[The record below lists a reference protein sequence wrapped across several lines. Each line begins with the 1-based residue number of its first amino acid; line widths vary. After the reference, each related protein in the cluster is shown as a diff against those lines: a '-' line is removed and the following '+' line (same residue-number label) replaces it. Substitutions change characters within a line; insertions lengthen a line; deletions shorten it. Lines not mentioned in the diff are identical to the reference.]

1 MPISS
6 GTVSK
11 GEKGKPKFQ
20 TLNLNN
26 VFSQSKGE
34 SSKPNQQK
42 ALFNK
47 HGMSVLG
54 KVPSARKP
62 LNLPSLK
69 SESTGNEPPI
79 NLVPTGG
86 SGWGNKPGETG
97 PPPAT
102 VVTTPPITTINTSVP
117 PPPIVDKSWSA
128 KIAGKPSNPPNY
140 NSTHQSPLFNQE
152 FPSLSGSGN
161 TDAQYGPGPSLRPQT
176 EGSWIQGGSH
186 PTTGGEVGNLQGTVP
201 AQDLPTETLR
211 PEVAAILPSFM
222 MKQETQFTSF
232 SNPPPRVAHRFS
244 SHPPN
249 HDNRF
254 MQHPPPLRNKDHVH
268 CAIVKEEELSK
279 LDNVSK
285 EGEWTLHDSVDYNQQ
300 LHFSDDEVEE
310 SENKENK
317 NSPRFSDKSSA
328 ISENTSSHI
337 SDEQKLMKKKE
348 YIEILEKAKVRKES
362 EEQRFIESK
371 MNAAKKLEA
380 LTKNIEDR
388 KKEHENK
395 DERKT
400 TGQPV
405 VKDGNEFRQLTQ
417 LSSDKPQSYKEP
429 AYNFPPNNR
438 FSTLNNKPPRLRKQE
453 EMQHKGPY
461 RSNQERN
468 YFESDYD
475 RDNRH
480 RGEYNSRDRFNMN
493 NSRDGRDY
501 RNSGYDNRKFSD
513 QKSNYNRDSDMKYQ
527 GRYSDSSDP
536 SIDSRQRESWER
548 ETPKRKDSDRSKQ
561 SYEDEND
568 RYRSDNDGR
577 EKNMKELNSWENDKH
592 DDYDGRW
599 GDHADYDREEG
610 LWEKDRRLE
619 RPTRPDS
626 RDSRAPRESKTS
638 HSDHNMREEKL
649 NVIDDPEDNLERERK
664 PTGFIKNTRGAG
676 VPITAEKLEA
686 AESKQDKSSVL
697 VPLVRSDKSGDY
709 KKDGKEEDKKQL
721 DAWSTPLN
729 KATFSSEQKKEETP
743 PGNGV
748 KQPEPIQE
756 KQSSEE
762 PADKENKDR
771 NTDRKEGKEANTKK
785 ERGDKDAHH
794 RDRDRDRGGRGGSR
808 YQQSSR
814 SNEWSNNY
822 SGGRDVR
829 DRNWPR
835 EGKDPRFE
843 NRRGHGRAP
852 PPPPRNSYSRHNRSE
867 SDPESGKEERYH
879 EGTRERRVE
888 KGRKERDDGW
898 YNDRERFKE
907 REQHYY
913 DGRGSREYSQRGGS
927 SYRSSNQSSG
937 QGRRMEYGSSSKNFS
952 GDEKKPREK
961 KEATSED
968 DKKEKKALAK
978 PVGKSGREKN
988 EKDWESD
995 GRESIDD
1002 EKYKR
1007 GGSYSSRG
1015 SRGTRQTYSARKNE
1029 KFPKERPVKEE
1040 NKEDVE
1046 NAGEAEHKPKE
1057 TGDSKPEHGF
1067 QEVKAKKAPGKE
1079 TSAPKKVEE
1088 KNKQR
1093 DTAKATA
1100 APKQSSASQGSK
1112 VNTSGKGVS
1121 QQNSG
1126 KTMPG
1131 TDKVKIEATV
1141 NQQKKQEN
1149 AIDESKIPSFSNGK
1163 LTLFVFYF
1171 YTIFKKFF
1179 NKTTGLLNLYKYF
1192 CIEYLA
1198 CLTSYS
1204 Y

>member
-11 GEKGKPKFQ
+11 GEKGKSKFQ

-42 ALFNK
+42 TLFNK

-69 SESTGNEPPI
+69 SENTGNDPPI

-97 PPPAT
+97 PPPT
-102 VVTTPPITTINTSVP
+102 SVVTTPPITTINTSVP

-161 TDAQYGPGPSLRPQT
+161 VDVQYGPGPSLRPQT

-186 PTTGGEVGNLQGTVP
+186 PTTGGEVGNLQGTAPV
-201 AQDLPTETLR
+201 QDHPTETLR

-222 MKQETQFTSF
+222 MKQETQFSSF
-232 SNPPPRVAHRFS
+232 TNPPPRVAHRFS

-249 HDNRF
+249 HDSRF
-254 MQHPPPLRNKDHVH
+254 MQHPPPSRNKDHVQ

-285 EGEWTLHDSVDYNQQ
+285 EGGWTLHDNVDYNQQ

-317 NSPRFSDKSSA
+317 NSPRYAEKSSA

-337 SDEQKLMKKKE
+337 NDEMKLLKKKE

-371 MNAAKKLEA
+371 LNAAKKLEA

-388 KKEHENK
+388 KKEIEHKE
-395 DERKT
+395 ERKT

-429 AYNFPPNNR
+429 TYNNFPPSR
-438 FSTLNNKPPRLRKQE
+438 FSTLNNNNRPPRMRKQE

-468 YFESDYD
+468 YFEGDYD

-480 RGEYNSRDRFNMN
+480 RGDYNSRDRFSMN
-493 NSRDGRDY
+493 NNNRDY
-501 RNSGYDNRKFSD
+501 RSSGYDNRKFSD
-513 QKSNYNRDSDMKYQ
+513 QKSSYNRDSDMKYQ
-527 GRYSDSSDP
+527 GRYSDSTDSN
-536 SIDSRQRESWER
+536 IESRQRDSWER
-548 ETPKRKDSDRSKQ
+548 EASKRKDSDRSKQ

-568 RYRSDNDGR
+568 RYRSDNDAR
-577 EKNMKELNSWENDKH
+577 EKNLKEMNSWENEKQ
-592 DDYDGRW
+592 DDYEGRW
-599 GDHADYDREEG
+599 GDHAEYDREEG
-610 LWEKDRRLE
+610 LWEKERRLE

-626 RDSRAPRESKTS
+626 RDSRASRESKTS
-638 HSDHNMREEKL
+638 HSDHNIRDDKL
-649 NVIDDPEDNLERERK
+649 NVIDDPEENIERERK
-664 PTGFIKNTRGAG
+664 PMGYKNMRGAG
-676 VPITAEKLEA
+676 VPITIEKLEA
-686 AESKQDKSSVL
+686 AESKQEKSSVL
-697 VPLVRSDKSGDY
+697 VPLVKSDKLGDY

-721 DAWSTPLN
+721 DAWSIPLN
-729 KATFSSEQKKEETP
+729 KANFSSEQKKEESP
-743 PGNGV
+743 PGDSV
-748 KQPEPIQE
+748 KQPEPHQE

-771 NTDRKEGKEANTKK
+771 AVDRKEGKEVNTKK
-785 ERGDKDAHH
+785 ERGDRDAHH
-794 RDRDRDRGGRGGSR
+794 RERERGDRDRGGRGAR

-822 SGGRDVR
+822 SGGRD
-829 DRNWPR
+829 RNWPR
-835 EGKDPRFE
+835 EGKDLRYD

-852 PPPPRNSYSRHNRSE
+852 SSRNTYARHNRSE
-867 SDPESGKEERYH
+867 SDPESGKEDRYL

-888 KGRKERDDGW
+888 KGRKERDDSW
-898 YNDRERFKE
+898 YNDRDRYGKE
-907 REQHYY
+907 RDHYY
-913 DGRGSREYSQRGGS
+913 DNRGSREYSQRGGS
-927 SYRSSNQSSG
+927 SFRSSNQSSG

-952 GDEKKPREK
+952 SDEKKPREK

-968 DKKEKKALAK
+968 DKKDKKAPVK
-978 PVGKSGREKN
+978 PAGKNGREKN

-995 GRESIDD
+995 GKDSLDD

-1007 GGSYSSRG
+1007 GGSYSRG
-1015 SRGTRQTYSARKNE
+1015 SRGARGPYSARKNE
-1029 KFPKERPVKEE
+1029 KFSKERPVKEE
-1040 NKEDVE
+1040 NKEDIE
-1046 NAGEAEHKPKE
+1046 NAGDTEQKPKE
-1057 TGDSKPEHGF
+1057 SGDNKNEHGF
-1067 QEVKAKKAPGKE
+1067 QEVKAKKAAIGKE
-1079 TSAPKKVEE
+1079 TAAPSSKKVEE
-1088 KNKQR
+1088 KKQKE
-1093 DTAKATA
+1093 APKSAA
-1100 APKQSSASQGSK
+1100 APKQSSAVQGGKGANNSGK
-1112 VNTSGKGVS
+1112 GSNQQTSGKS
-1121 QQNSG
+1121 SG
-1126 KTMPG
+1126 AEKA
-1131 TDKVKIEATV
+1131 KNEAGV
-1141 NQQKKQEN
+1141 NQLKKQEIV
-1149 AIDESKIPSFSNGK
+1149 IDESKIPSFSNGK
-1163 LTLFVFYF
+1163 LNSELFP
-1171 YTIFKKFF
+1171 F
-1179 NKTTGLLNLYKYF
+1179 NL
-1192 CIEYLA
+1192 
-1198 CLTSYS
+1198 
-1204 Y
+1204 